1 MNELSRV
8 RDAFL
13 GFDKWFNDWDY
24 VFKSDASYPPTN
36 IYRDGTRTII
46 EMALAGLSRDNL
58 DVSLEGDTLKIS
70 GKQEKSED
78 LSKYSFHGISQK
90 SFNRLYRLAEG
101 SEVESANLKDGL
113 LKVTVNIPKKES
125 LIKRIEVK

>member
-36 IYRDGTRTII
+36 IYQEDNQTVI
-46 EMALAGLSRDNL
+46 EMALAGLNKENL
-58 DVSLEGDTLKIS
+58 EVSVEGNTLRIS
-70 GKQEKSED
+70 GKQEKKD
-78 LSKYSFHGISQK
+78 LSNYSVHGISQK

-101 SEVESANLKDGL
+101 SEVKCADLKDGL
-113 LKVTVNIPKKES
+113 LKIKVEIPKKENI
-125 LIKRIEVK
+125 IKRIEVR